1 MVSHRLNVT
10 IPEELKKRVDKYNK
24 ENPSRPLNIS
34 AVLQVALS
42 DLLEKEGY

>member
-10 IPEELKKRVDKYNK
+10 IPEELKERVDHYNK
-24 ENPSRPLNIS
+24 ENPARPLNIS
-34 AVLQVALS
+34 AILQVSLS